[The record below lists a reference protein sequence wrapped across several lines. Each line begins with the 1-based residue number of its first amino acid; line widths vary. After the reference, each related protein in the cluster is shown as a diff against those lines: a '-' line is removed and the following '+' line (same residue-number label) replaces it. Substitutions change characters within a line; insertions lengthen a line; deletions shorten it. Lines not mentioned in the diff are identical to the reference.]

1 MGQQKYQ
8 KLQTLEAR
16 LTASAMDE
24 APRAAYKQTIFLAKL
39 MAIRDEMSSK
49 INSPL
54 SAMGRNEERER
65 QKANYL
71 ALVQGLDFSNFS
83 PSLNAGVQQ
92 VLTEMRDLTV
102 AEA

>member
-1 MGQQKYQ
+1 
-8 KLQTLEAR
+8 
-16 LTASAMDE
+16 
-24 APRAAYKQTIFLAKL
+24 
-39 MAIRDEMSSK
+39 
-49 INSPL
+49 
-54 SAMGRNEERER
+54 
-65 QKANYL
+65 L